1 MLIYKID
8 LRKRGGTVL
17 LALDVGNTNIV
28 IGILDGDKLI
38 KSGRISTDIYKTEDE
53 YAMNM
58 YSFLRLN
65 HALDIDGAIISSVV
79 PALVRTLVK
88 AVKTVC
94 DVDALVVGP
103 GIKTGLSIK
112 IDDPAQLGADL
123 VVGAVAAK
131 EKYPQPTI
139 IFDMGTATT
148 GFVLDKDANFIG
160 GIITTGLKTSINALT
175 AGAALLPQIDISA
188 PKKVIGTNSI
198 ECMKSGCIIGTAC
211 MLDGL
216 IDKFEEE
223 LGEKATVIVTGGL
236 GQAIAEQC
244 SHDMIIDK
252 NLLIDGL
259 KIIYNKNIDTR
270 R

>member
-1 MLIYKID
+1 MLIYKVD

-94 DVDALVVGP
+94 DVDA
-103 GIKTGLSIK
+103 
-112 IDDPAQLGADL
+112 
-123 VVGAVAAK
+123 
-131 EKYPQPTI
+131 
-139 IFDMGTATT
+139 
-148 GFVLDKDANFIG
+148 
-160 GIITTGLKTSINALT
+160 
-175 AGAALLPQIDISA
+175 
-188 PKKVIGTNSI
+188 
-198 ECMKSGCIIGTAC
+198 
-211 MLDGL
+211 
-216 IDKFEEE
+216 
-223 LGEKATVIVTGGL
+223 
-236 GQAIAEQC
+236 
-244 SHDMIIDK
+244 
-252 NLLIDGL
+252 
-259 KIIYNKNIDTR
+259 
-270 R
+270 